1 MTHRYSFYY
10 LLLFAIFLVD
20 ITVPVVSVAQE
31 DENLLSK
38 EYFIQQTADEDLLIT
53 INAFE
58 AEFESRIT
66 GQNDEA
72 LLVSSVPGSRIIPLF
87 QYVDAPKSLRQ
98 LDIEVS
104 SYQHTARSEFGLEL
118 TRLKIWDDRSKAVS
132 RAYRMLSYG
141 MLSSRDAS
149 EANWTVKIDS
159 LVNAGRLFQ
168 QFGMMEMRL
177 WASYLSAHLI
187 QFHLHD
193 YSIVYSMTREILTE
207 LKGVRLQ
214 KIELA
219 TLQLQSAA
227 LIQLKRSGSLS
238 IRANG
243 PDPVQ
248 TSLSRTA
255 ALADAMGFHFEQAH
269 ALNLSGIEY
278 AADLFPKQ
286 ALGQFELAVKI
297 AELVGDA
304 ELANSTRE
312 RIVDIHS
319 LQGNQQAS
327 SEVLQKME
335 TKLIEKGSGDE
346 LALNLLAQGR
356 LSARSFNYQQAQ
368 DFFYQ
373 ALNYQNDSAILRQV
387 NFELARVFYQTGR
400 LDESIAYMQL
410 AQVSPGSGQQRRTNS
425 LIDIGEGLRILA
437 NIYRTRGE
445 YDAMRRARRAQGQ
458 NRPSKARYLYDQG
471 LDELAI
477 SGKNGQRAQ
486 SFFRQGYQ
494 VATVTAQKDL
504 QHLSR
509 LQFCALGGGAD
520 SLCTKASVETSYQ
533 WLVGGGVPRFAIEAM
548 FLRVQI
554 LILNRQRSEAL
565 TLMDRLVDEIH
576 LLRYSLPGVLGAWY
590 RERHEQLFEYY
601 LDLLATPSSQRGRTD
616 GLASLL
622 VLSKIRSIEK
632 HTGTDTV
639 ADNLFGNTDQLRT
652 QLAQRENSE
661 PGQDLSAL
669 KDNINRG
676 LINLRKP
683 FAKKFEHLSKAGLQ
697 SYLQSLKKNE
707 AVLTYHISPTTVQV
721 WIGQKGRVQRRNI
734 SNPAYIY
741 AALQDSR
748 QGLADIGGT
757 SFNNKMDALGKRLI
771 TPIVDLLPETVYW
784 IPAGSLLGFPF
795 DALRVNNRYLVENH
809 TVVNLVSFPANP
821 SPGTGLQ
828 AGLPKTVF
836 LAGHP
841 RDYSGEYATSLD
853 TSTEIRTVAEKF
865 IGPGLTIVQGTALL
879 PDEFETEQF
888 QQAQLVHLSM
898 PGIIDLKYPGQSSLE
913 LSGTEFSVG
922 RVLLKPRDIQ
932 SKKLQANLVFLSA
945 TSVREAPLSGFSS
958 QPGLISDF
966 IDAGAQSVI
975 ARSWASKGGIGEA
988 FIGDFYGK
996 LRASGNIADSLA
1008 NAKREYLKANRANG
1022 LYDWAGY
1029 QLYTN

>member
-1 MTHRYSFYY
+1 MTHRHSLSY
-10 LLLFAIFLVD
+10 LLLLAIFLVD
-20 ITVPVVSVAQE
+20 ITVPVVSIAQ
-31 DENLLSK
+31 NNKNQISK
-38 EYFIQQTADEDLLIT
+38 EYFIQQAADEDLLIT

-58 AEFESRIT
+58 AEFESRIS
-66 GQNDEA
+66 GQNDEN

-118 TRLKIWDDRSKAVS
+118 TRLKIWDDRSKSVS
-132 RAYRMLSYG
+132 RAYRMLSFG

-177 WASYLSAHLI
+177 WANYLAAHLI

-219 TLQLQSAA
+219 SLQLQSAA

-238 IRANG
+238 IPANG

-248 TSLSRTA
+248 TSLSHTA
-255 ALADAMGFHFEQAH
+255 ALADAMGFYFEQAH

-278 AADLFPKQ
+278 AADSVPAQ

-297 AELVGDA
+297 AESVGDA
-304 ELANSTRE
+304 ELANSSRE
-312 RIVDIHS
+312 RIVEIHS
-319 LQGNQQAS
+319 LQGNEQAS
-327 SEVLQKME
+327 SEVLQKIE
-335 TKLIEKGSGDE
+335 TKLLEEGAGDE

-356 LSARSFNYQQAQ
+356 LSAHSFNYNQAREL
-368 DFFYQ
+368 FYQ
-373 ALNYQNDSAILRQV
+373 ALDHQNDSAIRRQI
-387 NFELARVFYQTGR
+387 NFELARAFYQTGQ

-410 AQVSPGSGQQRRTNS
+410 AQVNPGSSQQGRVNS
-425 LIDIGEGLRILA
+425 LIDIDEGLRILA

-445 YDAMRRARRAQGQ
+445 YNKMRQARGAQGQ
-458 NRPSKARYLYDQG
+458 NRPVKAQYLYDQG
-471 LDELAI
+471 LDELAV
-477 SGKNGQRAQ
+477 SGNNRQRAK
-486 SFFRQGYQ
+486 SFFRKSYQ
-494 VATVTAQKDL
+494 AAAGITQKDL
-504 QHLSR
+504 RHLSR
-509 LQFCALGGGAD
+509 LRFCALGGGAD
-520 SLCTKASVETSYQ
+520 SLCSKASVKASYD
-533 WLVGGGVPRFAIEAM
+533 WLYNGGVPRFAIEAM
-548 FLRVQI
+548 FLRAQI
-554 LILNRQRSEAL
+554 LILNQQRSEAL
-565 TLMDRLVDEIH
+565 KLMDRLVDEIH

-601 LDLLATPSSQRGRTD
+601 LDLLATPSAKQGRTD

-622 VLSKIRSIEK
+622 VLSRIRYIQK
-632 HTGTDTV
+632 HTGSEPVTDST
-639 ADNLFGNTDQLRT
+639 FGDTGRLRT
-652 QLAQRENSE
+652 QLAQRQNSK

-669 KDNINRG
+669 NDDINRG
-676 LINLRKP
+676 LANLREP
-683 FAKKFEHLSKAGLQ
+683 FARKFEQLSKAGLQ
-697 SYLQSLKKNE
+697 RYLQSLKKNE

-741 AALQDSR
+741 AALQESR
-748 QGLADIGGT
+748 QGLADIGET

-771 TPIVDLLPETVYW
+771 RPIVDLLPETIYW

-795 DALRVNNRYLVENH
+795 DALRVNKRYLVENH
-809 TVVNLVSFPANP
+809 TVVNLVSFPAKP
-821 SPGTGLQ
+821 GPGTGLQ
-828 AGLPKTVF
+828 TGLPQTVF

-841 RDYSGEYATSLD
+841 RDYSGEIATRLD
-853 TSTEIRTVAEKF
+853 TSTEIRTVANLF

-888 QQAQLVHLSM
+888 QQAELVHLSM
-898 PGIIDLKYPGQSSLE
+898 PGVIDLKYPDQSGLE

-922 RVLLKPRDIQ
+922 RVLLKPGDIQ
-932 SKKLQANLVFLSA
+932 SMKLQANLVFLSA
-945 TSVREAPLSGFSS
+945 TSVRKTPVSVFSS

-975 ARSWASKGGIGEA
+975 ARSWVSKGGIGEA
-988 FIGDFYGK
+988 FINDFYTK
-996 LRASGNIADSLA
+996 FEDSGNIAASLA
-1008 NAKREYLKANRANG
+1008 NAKREYLKVNRANG